1 MGYLYYCKKC
11 NAFEMANTD
20 SDPTVRH
27 WDCAQK
33 CLPLYVTDDA
43 WRRLSSQERGDLIR
57 QAVAMEE
64 SGASRKKSKAPVA
77 PVQPVSNS
85 DAAFNQ
91 AFAQQP
97 QGGQLQSR
105 GNQLQLQSNQ
115 LQPLNNQ
122 QMAQGNLQQGN
133 FQQPQGDLQAG
144 PEPSGMQGRVSGMSI
159 TAFIMVMTGFL
170 TLIGFILA
178 LVDVCKKDGRKKG
191 LSIAALILSSLEVI
205 AVIALIAGVGS
216 ILTML

>member
-20 SDPTVRH
+20 SDPTIRH

-33 CLPLYVTDDA
+33 CVPLYVTDDN
-43 WRRLSSQERGDLIR
+43 WKRMSGPDRSNLIN
-57 QAVAMEE
+57 QAIAMEE
-64 SGASRKKSKAPVA
+64 VGGNRKKTKSPVVPAPSVSK
-77 PVQPVSNS
+77 N

-91 AFAQQP
+91 AFTQQP
-97 QGGQLQSR
+97 QG
-105 GNQLQLQSNQ
+105 N
-115 LQPLNNQ
+115 
-122 QMAQGNLQQGN
+122 M
-133 FQQPQGDLQAG
+133 QPQDNQPAVQ
-144 PEPSGMQGRVSGMSI
+144 EPSGMQGRVSGMSI
-159 TAFIMVMTGFL
+159 TGFIMVMTGFL

-191 LSIAALILSSLEVI
+191 LSIAALILSSLEII